1 MTPKPGVNEITV
13 HGLTPTADETSIKV
27 DGKGSATIT
36 DMIVEYVDNKETY
49 QDVYPSDSENEDE
62 DESEEESGDEDSDM
76 IKDLTND
83 DGTINEALKIA
94 NEEKATASAKLG
106 ILENYGKQVHND
118 RPQDLEG
125 RLVVYRRE
133 RSKAFA
139 DFQKSENNINKL
151 GDERKALLLKI
162 AKAKK
167 RALKEKSKANQAKA
181 KRKERAKREKE
192 KKSEAKCELKAQRL
206 EFWPKKVYKVVI
218 MLETAS
224 EMTPAS
230 SRRGSISSLTKA
242 KTTESA
248 ASDACQVALSVSYI
262 TTSASWAPRY
272 DVSLNSPTQ
281 TGTVI
286 YRAEFYNTTSET
298 WKDAKMIL
306 STSQTAFQGLSESI
320 PLMKPWHLRLAKGV
334 SGMRNQTLLSD
345 QEQSYTGQTTVQSKA
360 FQHTREHMFG
370 APSTTS
376 NNPRQDYQMQLMLL
390 EQQNK
395 KRLLTARQEQQQSSP
410 EQQELQKQQ
419 LHHQRQHMRHGKAP
433 GQPQNS
439 GGLFGESSSNSNRL
453 RTGPSS
459 LFHDNTS
466 NGFGSAPNTNTFGG
480 AAQALPPPGVTMTMG
495 AGAAPRSRSRYVADE
510 AEVGIEEF
518 GADVETITPD
528 MHELALQESSWSESG
543 LTASYDIP
551 GLRTIDPSYTMRRH
565 KIASIHLKETQ
576 LSYLLV
582 PKLRA
587 AAFLK
592 AKLRNTSSI
601 AFLRGPTGLTLD
613 GTFLGNTILPR
624 CSAGEIVSLSLGV
637 DPSVTV
643 NYGKPT
649 VHRSQS
655 GIINKEGSEIFTR
668 TCTVTN
674 TKSNRP
680 IQGLL
685 LEQKPMSED
694 DRLRVEILQPRGL
707 KSKGDKVRSGVGV
720 TAGGKDDLKWG
731 SATAELK
738 ANGEIC
744 WDFKIEAGKAA
755 KFVLEYEAKYP
766 SGDVVVGAS

>member
-1 MTPKPGVNEITV
+1 MTLKPGVNEITI

-27 DGKGSATIT
+27 DGKGSATII

-62 DESEEESGDEDSDM
+62 DEDESGEESGDEDPDV

-83 DGTINEALKIA
+83 NETINEALKTA
-94 NEEKATASAKLG
+94 NEEKASASARLG
-106 ILENYGKQVHND
+106 ILENYGKQVQND

-125 RLVVYRRE
+125 RLVVYQRE

-139 DFQKSENNINKL
+139 DFQKSETNINKL

-162 AKAKK
+162 AKAKE
-167 RALKEKSKANQAKA
+167 RVLKEKSKAKQAKE
-181 KRKERAKREKE
+181 KRKEKVKREKE
-192 KKSEAKCELKAQRL
+192 KKLAAKCELKAQRL
-206 EFWPKKVYKVVI
+206 QFWPKKVYKVVI

-230 SRRGSISSLTKA
+230 SRRGSVSSLTKTMA
-242 KTTESA
+242 SELAT
-248 ASDACQVALSVSYI
+248 SDACQAALSVSYI
-262 TTSASWAPRY
+262 TASASWAPRY

-306 STSQTAFQGLSESI
+306 STSQTAFQGLGEPI

-334 SGMRNQTLLSD
+334 FGTRSQTLLSD
-345 QEQSYTGQTTVQSKA
+345 QEQSYNGQATFQSKPLH
-360 FQHTREHMFG
+360 QSREHMFG
-370 APSTTS
+370 APSAKS
-376 NNPRQDYQMQLMLL
+376 NHPLQDYQMQLMLL

-395 KRLLTARQEQQQSSP
+395 KRLLMARQEQQQLSP
-410 EQQELQKQQ
+410 QQQQ
-419 LHHQRQHMRHGKAP
+419 YQQQQQRHMGHRTAP
-433 GQPQNS
+433 DQPQNS
-439 GGLFGESSSNSNRL
+439 SSLFGNTSSNSSQL
-453 RTGPSS
+453 RTGPSNFFQNNAS
-459 LFHDNTS
+459 S
-466 NGFGSAPNTNTFGG
+466 GFGSAPDTNSFGG
-480 AAQALPPPGVTMTMG
+480 ATQAFPPPGARMAMG
-495 AGAAPRSRSRYVADE
+495 VGAAPGSRPRSVADE
-510 AEVGIEEF
+510 ADIGIEGF
-518 GADVETITPD
+518 GADVETIIPE
-528 MHELALQESSWSESG
+528 MRELASQESSWSESG

-592 AKLRNTSSI
+592 AKLRNTSSV

-624 CSAGEIVSLSLGV
+624 CSAGETISLSLGV

-668 TCTVTN
+668 TCMVTN
-674 TKSNRP
+674 TKSNRL
-680 IQGLL
+680 IEGLL
-685 LEQKPMSED
+685 LEQRPVSED

-707 KSKGDKVRSGVGV
+707 KSKGDKVRSVLGV
-720 TAGGKDDLKWG
+720 TTGGKEDPKWG
-731 SATAELK
+731 KATATLK

-744 WDFKIEAGKAA
+744 WEFKIEAGKAA

-766 SGDVVVGAS
+766 SGEVVVGAS

>member
-1 MTPKPGVNEITV
+1 MTPKPGVNEITI

-62 DESEEESGDEDSDM
+62 DESEEESGDEDSDA
-76 IKDLTND
+76 IKDLTNGD
-83 DGTINEALKIA
+83 EKVNEALKNA
-94 NEEKATASAKLG
+94 NEERASASARLG
-106 ILENYGKQVHND
+106 ILENYGKQVQND
-118 RPQDLEG
+118 GPQDLEG
-125 RLVVYRRE
+125 RLVVYQRE

-139 DFQKSENNINKL
+139 DFQKSETNIKKL

-162 AKAKK
+162 AKAKE
-167 RALKEKSKANQAKA
+167 RALKEKSKANQAKE
-181 KRKERAKREKE
+181 KSKEKARREKE

-206 EFWPKKVYKVVI
+206 QFWPKKVYKVVI

-224 EMTPAS
+224 EITPAS

-242 KTTESA
+242 KTSESTT
-248 ASDACQVALSVSYI
+248 SDACQAALSVSYI
-262 TTSASWAPRY
+262 TASASWAPRY

-306 STSQTAFQGLSESI
+306 STSQTAFQGLGEPI
-320 PLMKPWHLRLAKGV
+320 PSMKPWHLRLAKGV
-334 SGMRNQTLLSD
+334 FGTRNQTLLSD
-345 QEQSYTGQTTVQSKA
+345 QEQNYRGQAVFQSKP
-360 FQHTREHMFG
+360 FHQPRENMFG

-376 NNPRQDYQMQLMLL
+376 NNKMQDYQMQLMLL

-395 KRLLTARQEQQQSSP
+395 KRLLTARQEQQHVSP
-410 EQQELQKQQ
+410 HQQQMQQ
-419 LHHQRQHMRHGKAP
+419 QQQQQTAQPMRLTQA
-433 GQPQNS
+433 QAS
-439 GGLFGESSSNSNRL
+439 GSLFGNTSSNSNQL

-459 LFHDNTS
+459 LFQNNAS
-466 NGFGSAPNTNTFGG
+466 NGFGSASNTNSTG
-480 AAQALPPPGVTMTMG
+480 AATQAFPPPGAPMAMG
-495 AGAAPRSRSRYVADE
+495 AGAAARSRSVSVADE
-510 AEVGIEEF
+510 EDHGIEGF
-518 GADVETITPD
+518 GADVETIIPE
-528 MHELALQESSWSESG
+528 MRELASQESSWSESG

-624 CSAGEIVSLSLGV
+624 CSAGEIISLSLGV

-680 IQGLL
+680 IAGLL
-685 LEQKPMSED
+685 LEQKPVSED

-720 TAGGKDDLKWG
+720 TAGGKEDSNWG
-731 SATAELK
+731 QANATLK
-738 ANGEIC
+738 ASGEIC

-766 SGDVVVGAS
+766 SGEVVVGAS